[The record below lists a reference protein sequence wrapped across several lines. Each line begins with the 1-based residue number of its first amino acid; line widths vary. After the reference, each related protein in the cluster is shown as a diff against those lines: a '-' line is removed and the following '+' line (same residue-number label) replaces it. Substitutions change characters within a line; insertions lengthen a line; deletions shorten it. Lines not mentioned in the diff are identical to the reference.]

1 MGPKTFFLHTRPR
14 GSRGASQPLILRE
27 TMESDHRSSARHK
40 LCAPPALSL
49 PGSPSFPAVCAVW
62 DWGRSIHQAEGG
74 LLDPCISVLGSP
86 RPLGRV
92 SRCWVPP
99 KWGRSIT
106 GGLRALFSSGSTE
119 HQPCG
124 MFFARKPPGHRLWQ
138 GVSCGASWSFQG
150 ALVFRNGARCV
161 LDCVE
166 AELQRVR
173 PSGTP
178 ERMAN
183 GSLQAPV

>member
-1 MGPKTFFLHTRPR
+1 MLCFITVSPGNER
-14 GSRGASQPLILRE
+14 SRE

-40 LCAPPALSL
+40 LCAPPAPSL

-99 KWGRSIT
+99 KWGRSSHRREDVVQ
-106 GGLRALFSSGSTE
+106 GREGLGHLKYKCMYLSWSGSKIMNETGQSAQN
-119 HQPCG
+119 H
-124 MFFARKPPGHRLWQ
+124 AVRLW
-138 GVSCGASWSFQG
+138 VYYFQK
-150 ALVFRNGARCV
+150 
-161 LDCVE
+161 
-166 AELQRVR
+166 
-173 PSGTP
+173 
-178 ERMAN
+178 
-183 GSLQAPV
+183 

>member
-1 MGPKTFFLHTRPR
+1 MTRRGRGVLEPSEGAGPADPGQDSGLQAVR
-14 GSRGASQPLILRE
+14 GCSAAVLSPLVLCFITVSPGNERSRE

-40 LCAPPALSL
+40 LCAPPAPSL

-99 KWGRSIT
+99 KWGRSSHRREDVVQGILT
-106 GGLRALFSSGSTE
+106 PWRLGPETKLLKRQEVEIVTLLTSGPRNWLRVLST
-119 HQPCG
+119 
-124 MFFARKPPGHRLWQ
+124 
-138 GVSCGASWSFQG
+138 
-150 ALVFRNGARCV
+150 
-161 LDCVE
+161 
-166 AELQRVR
+166 
-173 PSGTP
+173 
-178 ERMAN
+178 
-183 GSLQAPV
+183 

>member
-1 MGPKTFFLHTRPR
+1 MTRRGRGVLEPSEGAGPADPGQDSGLQAVR
-14 GSRGASQPLILRE
+14 GCSAAVLSPLVLCFITVSPGNERSRE

-99 KWGRSIT
+99 KWGRSSHRREDIVQGREGLGQAGQCSGPT
-106 GGLRALFSSGSTE
+106 QTLGGGGGRAVPRKGLKLQPE
-119 HQPCG
+119 H
-124 MFFARKPPGHRLWQ
+124 RKEH
-138 GVSCGASWSFQG
+138 
-150 ALVFRNGARCV
+150 
-161 LDCVE
+161 
-166 AELQRVR
+166 
-173 PSGTP
+173 
-178 ERMAN
+178 
-183 GSLQAPV
+183 APLG